1 METIVKKKKKGVQY
15 FTQDTE
21 NAIVLY
27 NNTLDPEERSNIY
40 RERIHYGFF
49 KLTENIIHTF
59 KFYYTEVD
67 NIEDLQHEVEIDKG
81 KEVDIRQSMIL
92 TIIILSLLVVTLGF
106 TTFNLLRKNE
116 KQEDILAGYMTY
128 LNKVSDTIEEADKK
142 LQEVDHR
149 GSFKADDEIGF
160 VFEQIKSIQTILN
173 TFIIKEIK

>member
-1 METIVKKKKKGVQY
+1 
-15 FTQDTE
+15 
-21 NAIVLY
+21 
-27 NNTLDPEERSNIY
+27 
-40 RERIHYGFF
+40 
-49 KLTENIIHTF
+49 
-59 KFYYTEVD
+59 
-67 NIEDLQHEVEIDKG
+67 
-81 KEVDIRQSMIL
+81 MIL

-173 TFIIKEIK
+173 TFIIEEIK